1 MGFAG
6 NALMSDRGREPG
18 PPSEGAP
25 SLDLLRE
32 FLGHVMNL
40 TYSCE
45 DAARSAA
52 RPRGVRGRC
61 GARSGHGVHGR
72 RGLKVWDAERVGA
85 DHDGG
90 YVWCNDAAPHPK
102 PEGGCTL
109 FGYGIDSEDEF
120 EQQVAEWGCQVH
132 EFDPTVERTQGE
144 HAYPD
149 RVHFHREGAA
159 DAQGTV
165 EG

>member
-45 DAARSAA
+45 
-52 RPRGVRGRC
+52 
-61 GARSGHGVHGR
+61 
-72 RGLKVWDAERVGA
+72 DAERVGA